1 MLYVQG
7 LCAYE
12 YRECNRLS
20 GSYDNCERY
29 AGVGKQA
36 LVLSYSAC
44 LFLLTQRT
52 LDHRES

>member
-12 YRECNRLS
+12 YLECNRLS